1 MIEQILLK
9 NILTP
14 KNMYMIIN
22 YDTTLNIQHNCKK
35 LNLTYPMVFNNLI
48 LFQKYGLLINTKQGR
63 DCYVLFTEKG
73 NKIKNNIF
81 CMIKTLK
88 QCGYND

>member
-14 KNMYMIIN
+14 KGMYMIIN
-22 YDTTLNIQHNCKK
+22 YDTTLNIQHNCLK
-35 LNLTYPMVFNNLI
+35 LKLTYPMVLNTLKKLEDYNL
-48 LFQKYGLLINTKQGR
+48 LTFMKNGR
-63 DCYVLFTEKG
+63 DCFIIFTEKG
-73 NKIKNNIF
+73 TKIKNNIN

-88 QCGYND
+88 EC